1 VDRLN
6 PSPLFECAQIAAKS
20 RRILIAEDNAV
31 NQKIAVR
38 LLEKC
43 GCLVDLAA
51 NGREAVDMA
60 GRFPYDLIFMDC
72 GMPEMDGYAASRAI
86 RMRQPD
92 GSHIP
97 IVALTAHAIAGTRE
111 QCIAAGMD
119 DYIAKPVSL
128 AGMQQMLLKW
138 SP

>member
-43 GCLVDLAA
+43 GCRVDLAA
-51 NGREAVDMA
+51 NGREAVEMA

-72 GMPEMDGYAASRAI
+72 GMPEMDTDMQRVEQFACGSRTD
-86 RMRQPD
+86 P
-92 GSHIP
+92 
-97 IVALTAHAIAGTRE
+97 T
-111 QCIAAGMD
+111 
-119 DYIAKPVSL
+119 
-128 AGMQQMLLKW
+128 
-138 SP
+138 SPSSR